1 MQRLLLLR
9 ILLVL
14 KTSKNKII
22 NDLLE
27 IAFDQIYPSLS
38 ESQNKHLILSQSLW
52 MVRSQAN
59 YDQVRRNSIERLYS
73 TRRTK

>member
-38 ESQNKHLILSQSLW
+38 ESQKQAFDSFSQSLFGW
-52 MVRSQAN
+52 FESGK
-59 YDQVRRNSIERLYS
+59 L
-73 TRRTK
+73 

>member
-1 MQRLLLLR
+1 MQKLLLLR
-9 ILLVL
+9 FFIGAE

-38 ESQNKHLILSQSLW
+38 ESQKQAFDSFSQSLLDG
-52 MVRSQAN
+52 SE
-59 YDQVRRNSIERLYS
+59 SGKL
-73 TRRTK
+73 